1 MAKYILL
8 INWTDQGV
16 KSVKDSPKRLDAA
29 RKLAETAGAKMGD
42 FYMKSRRQPR
52 AMSPSE
58 RMRQPTTSAK
68 PDPTRLA
75 ADRMLWKSWVAKIA
89 IASAQPR
96 ASPTRVRSR
105 RCAKGRSRKRPFHR

>member
-42 FYMKSRRQPR
+42 FYMTIGGYDMVAHVDAPDDATVAKFVLNVGGGRKCPDPDAEGVLRGRISQDSRRALMARP
-52 AMSPSE
+52 
-58 RMRQPTTSAK
+58 
-68 PDPTRLA
+68 
-75 ADRMLWKSWVAKIA
+75 
-89 IASAQPR
+89 
-96 ASPTRVRSR
+96 
-105 RCAKGRSRKRPFHR
+105 GR